1 MAWTDLTNEDPNS
14 WVLVRNIANE
24 PNTKFDTSSL
34 RIPAIHVDNAI
45 QGVIVSVARLSAL
58 NVPGY
63 DDGYQPN
70 YVPNPIV
77 NNIDQPDP
85 DAGTGEWPEAR
96 FLYPR
101 GY

>member
-14 WVLVRNIANE
+14 WTLVREIADV
-24 PNTKFDTSSL
+24 TDVKLDTNSL
-34 RIPAIHVDNAI
+34 QLLSVAAAYYS
-45 QGVIVSVARLSAL
+45 QGLDESVARLSTL
-58 NVPGY
+58 NVPGF

-70 YVPNPIV
+70 YVPNPIA

-85 DAGTGEWPEAR
+85 DAGTGEWPESR